1 MANKPKMSSTEI
13 GALWMTYQKKTVIL
27 RMLEYFIE
35 KSDDKKAKHLMEGL
49 WKKLNPK
56 VKQIEVIFQNE
67 GAAVPIG
74 FTSDDVFINASK
86 LYDHGFDI
94 MFMRVLKQ
102 ISMAMYTLHL
112 SMAYREDIVKL
123 YMDLTALTQTYY
135 NEFTQYLLTIGIL
148 PRPTY
153 ISAPESVE
161 FITDKKYMKSSSLF
175 GSKRALSTIEFA
187 YLYHSIE
194 TNITGVQ
201 MITGFAQT
209 AHDEKVRKYFLKG
222 KELSKEIIIETGKIL
237 QQEDIQIPATPGG
250 NVTTSQEAPFS
261 DKLMM
266 YCTYLLS
273 NFGVGGQSFGAA
285 FGLRNDLILK
295 SGVFA
300 KDVYEY
306 AREGVELMIANNW
319 MEEPPQ
325 MDHHDDLIT

>member
-56 VKQIEVIFQNE
+56 VKQIEVMFQNE

-74 FTSDDVFINASK
+74 FTSDDVFKNASK

-94 MFMRVLKQ
+94 MFMRVLKE

-123 YMDLTALTQTYY
+123 YMDLTHLTQTYY
-135 NEFTQYLLTIGIL
+135 NEFTQYLLTLGIL

-161 FITDKKYMKSSSLF
+161 FITDKKYMKRSSLF
-175 GSKRALSTIEFA
+175 GSKRAISTIEFA

-194 TNITGVQ
+194 TNITGMQ

-209 AHDEKVRKYFLKG
+209 AHDEKVRKYFRKG

-250 NVTTSQEAPFS
+250 NVTTSQEAPFT

-273 NFGVGGQSFGAA
+273 NFGIGGQSFGAA